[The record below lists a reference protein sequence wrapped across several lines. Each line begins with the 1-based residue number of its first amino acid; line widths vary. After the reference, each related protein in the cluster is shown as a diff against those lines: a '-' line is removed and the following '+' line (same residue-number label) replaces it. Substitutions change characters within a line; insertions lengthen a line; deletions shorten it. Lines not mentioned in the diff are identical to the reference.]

1 MLAKFEKRAY
11 AGNEHVW
18 VGKYRNLHNIS
29 HWHMEH
35 ELIACREGS
44 AQVMLDD
51 TMFNITQQQCIFCH
65 SGCVHY
71 ISASPDSLLLVCL
84 FNEKMY
90 DPITSPFTLEN
101 PVFEDRYGILPKL
114 SEIRHELQNQPIFFE
129 CRTEAMIGEILVD
142 VFRGEPLRKAQWQFS
157 DVITRYKH
165 LDLVLENFAYLFI
178 WNFQF
183 INTAFGFSFLRQI
196 PCHKQYAPKII
207 DAIVYFVVCQLQ
219 TDRLFNFLPSNQT
232 LNFVPCGFIRFVNK
246 SFYKVVAA
254 GIDPVRLRLC
264 IKLSAKSV
272 NMVNHIPRTVNI
284 GITKTISI
292 ILVFR
297 FT

>member
-157 DVITRYKH
+157 DVITRYKQLLNH
-165 LDLVLENFAYLFI
+165 IDLEYEHITYRNAVQFMNMSDAYFSRYFKRQAGMTFSQYLNVVRIEKAVQLLDSDPTMKITDVM
-178 WNFQF
+178 
-183 INTAFGFSFLRQI
+183 LR
-196 PCHKQYAPKII
+196 
-207 DAIVYFVVCQLQ
+207 
-219 TDRLFNFLPSNQT
+219 
-232 LNFVPCGFIRFVNK
+232 CGFNTIR
-246 SFYKVVAA
+246 SFN
-254 GIDPVRLRLC
+254 R
-264 IKLSAKSV
+264 
-272 NMVNHIPRTVNI
+272 
-284 GITKTISI
+284 
-292 ILVFR
+292 VFR
-297 FT
+297 EVTGFTPTTLSPGYVLNTRSVPTIQGSFDPTLSDAELLNE

>member
-44 AQVMLDD
+44 AQVMLDA

-157 DVITRYKH
+157 DVITRYKQLLNH
-165 LDLVLENFAYLFI
+165 IDLEYEHITYRNAVQFMNMSDAYFSRYFKRQAGMTFSQYLNVVRIEKAVQLLDSAPTMKITDVM
-178 WNFQF
+178 
-183 INTAFGFSFLRQI
+183 LR
-196 PCHKQYAPKII
+196 
-207 DAIVYFVVCQLQ
+207 
-219 TDRLFNFLPSNQT
+219 
-232 LNFVPCGFIRFVNK
+232 CGFNTIR
-246 SFYKVVAA
+246 SFN
-254 GIDPVRLRLC
+254 R
-264 IKLSAKSV
+264 
-272 NMVNHIPRTVNI
+272 
-284 GITKTISI
+284 
-292 ILVFR
+292 VFR
-297 FT
+297 EVTGFTPTTLPPGYVLNTRSVPTIQGSFDPTLSDAELLNE

>member
-65 SGCVHY
+65 SGRVHY
-71 ISASPDSLLLVCL
+71 ISASPGSVLLVCL
-84 FNEKMY
+84 FDEKMY
-90 DPITSPFTLEN
+90 DPITSPFALEN
-101 PVFEDRYGILPKL
+101 PVFEDRYGILPRL

-157 DVITRYKH
+157 DVITRYKQLLNH
-165 LDLVLENFAYLFI
+165 IDLEYEHITYQNAVQFMNMSDAY
-178 WNFQF
+178 
-183 INTAFGFSFLRQI
+183 FSRYFKRQAGMTFSQYLNVVRIEKAVQLLGSAPTMKITDVMLR
-196 PCHKQYAPKII
+196 
-207 DAIVYFVVCQLQ
+207 
-219 TDRLFNFLPSNQT
+219 
-232 LNFVPCGFIRFVNK
+232 CGFNTIR
-246 SFYKVVAA
+246 SFN
-254 GIDPVRLRLC
+254 R
-264 IKLSAKSV
+264 
-272 NMVNHIPRTVNI
+272 
-284 GITKTISI
+284 
-292 ILVFR
+292 VFR
-297 FT
+297 EVTGFTPTTLPPGYVLNTRSVPTIQGSFDPTLSDAELLNE

>member
-11 AGNEHVW
+11 AGNERVW

-44 AQVMLDD
+44 AQIMLDD
-51 TMFNITQQQCIFCH
+51 TMYNITQRQCIFCH
-65 SGCVHY
+65 SGRVHY

-90 DPITSPFTLEN
+90 DSITSPFALEN

-142 VFRGEPLRKAQWQFS
+142 IFRGEPLREAQWQFS
-157 DVITRYKH
+157 DVITRYKQLLNH
-165 LDLVLENFAYLFI
+165 IDLEYEHITYQNAVQFMNMSDAYFSRYFKRQAGMTFSQYLNVVRIEKAVQLLDSAPTMKITDVM
-178 WNFQF
+178 
-183 INTAFGFSFLRQI
+183 LR
-196 PCHKQYAPKII
+196 
-207 DAIVYFVVCQLQ
+207 
-219 TDRLFNFLPSNQT
+219 
-232 LNFVPCGFIRFVNK
+232 CGFNTIR
-246 SFYKVVAA
+246 SFN
-254 GIDPVRLRLC
+254 R
-264 IKLSAKSV
+264 
-272 NMVNHIPRTVNI
+272 
-284 GITKTISI
+284 
-292 ILVFR
+292 VFR
-297 FT
+297 EVPGFPPPTLPAGYVLNTRSVPTIQDSFDPTLSDAELVNE

>member
-65 SGCVHY
+65 SGRVHY

-84 FNEKMY
+84 FDEKMY
-90 DPITSPFTLEN
+90 DPITSPFALEN

-142 VFRGEPLRKAQWQFS
+142 IFRGEPLRKAQWQFS
-157 DVITRYKH
+157 DVITRYKQLLNH
-165 LDLVLENFAYLFI
+165 IDLEYEHITYQNAVQFMNMSDAY
-178 WNFQF
+178 
-183 INTAFGFSFLRQI
+183 FSRYFKRQAGMTFS
-196 PCHKQYAPKII
+196 QYLN
-207 DAIVYFVVCQLQ
+207 VV
-219 TDRLFNFLPSNQT
+219 RIEKAVQT
-232 LNFVPCGFIRFVNK
+232 LDSAPTMKITDVMLRCGFNTIR
-246 SFYKVVAA
+246 SFN
-254 GIDPVRLRLC
+254 R
-264 IKLSAKSV
+264 
-272 NMVNHIPRTVNI
+272 
-284 GITKTISI
+284 
-292 ILVFR
+292 VFR
-297 FT
+297 EVTGFTPTTLPPGYVLNTRSVPTIQGSFDPTLSDAELLNE

>member
-65 SGCVHY
+65 SGRVHY
-71 ISASPDSLLLVCL
+71 ISANPDSLLLVSL

-90 DPITSPFTLEN
+90 DPITSPFALEN

-142 VFRGEPLRKAQWQFS
+142 IFRGEPLRKAQWQFS
-157 DVITRYKH
+157 DVITRYKQLLNYIDLEYEH
-165 LDLVLENFAYLFI
+165 ITYQNAVQFMNMSDAYFSRYFKRQAGMTFSQYLNVVRIEKAVQLLDSAPTMKITDVM
-178 WNFQF
+178 
-183 INTAFGFSFLRQI
+183 LR
-196 PCHKQYAPKII
+196 
-207 DAIVYFVVCQLQ
+207 
-219 TDRLFNFLPSNQT
+219 
-232 LNFVPCGFIRFVNK
+232 CGFNTIR
-246 SFYKVVAA
+246 SFN
-254 GIDPVRLRLC
+254 R
-264 IKLSAKSV
+264 
-272 NMVNHIPRTVNI
+272 
-284 GITKTISI
+284 
-292 ILVFR
+292 VFR
-297 FT
+297 AVTGFTPTTLPPGYVLNTRSVPTIQGSFDPTLSDAELLNE

>member
-29 HWHMEH
+29 HLHMEH

-157 DVITRYKH
+157 DVITRYKQLLNH
-165 LDLVLENFAYLFI
+165 IDLEYEHITYRNAVQFMNMSDAYFSRYFKRQAGMTFSQYLNVVRIEKAVQLLDSAPTMKITDVM
-178 WNFQF
+178 
-183 INTAFGFSFLRQI
+183 LR
-196 PCHKQYAPKII
+196 
-207 DAIVYFVVCQLQ
+207 
-219 TDRLFNFLPSNQT
+219 
-232 LNFVPCGFIRFVNK
+232 CGFNTIR
-246 SFYKVVAA
+246 SFN
-254 GIDPVRLRLC
+254 R
-264 IKLSAKSV
+264 
-272 NMVNHIPRTVNI
+272 
-284 GITKTISI
+284 
-292 ILVFR
+292 VFR
-297 FT
+297 EVTGFTPTTLPPGYVLNTRSVPTIQGSFDPTLSDAELLNE

>member
-157 DVITRYKH
+157 DVITRYKQLLNH
-165 LDLVLENFAYLFI
+165 IDLEYEHITYRNAVQFMNMSDAYFSRYFKRQAGMTFSQYLNVVRIEKAVQLLDSAPTIKITDVM
-178 WNFQF
+178 
-183 INTAFGFSFLRQI
+183 LR
-196 PCHKQYAPKII
+196 
-207 DAIVYFVVCQLQ
+207 
-219 TDRLFNFLPSNQT
+219 
-232 LNFVPCGFIRFVNK
+232 CGFNTIR
-246 SFYKVVAA
+246 SFN
-254 GIDPVRLRLC
+254 R
-264 IKLSAKSV
+264 
-272 NMVNHIPRTVNI
+272 
-284 GITKTISI
+284 
-292 ILVFR
+292 VFR
-297 FT
+297 EVTGFTPTTLPPGYVLNTRSVPTIQGSFDPTLSDAELLNE

>member
-157 DVITRYKH
+157 DVITRYKQLLNH
-165 LDLVLENFAYLFI
+165 IDLEYEHITYRNAVQFMNMSDANFSRYFKRQAGMTFSQYLNVVRIEKAVQLLDSAPTMKITDVM
-178 WNFQF
+178 
-183 INTAFGFSFLRQI
+183 LR
-196 PCHKQYAPKII
+196 
-207 DAIVYFVVCQLQ
+207 
-219 TDRLFNFLPSNQT
+219 
-232 LNFVPCGFIRFVNK
+232 CGFNTIR
-246 SFYKVVAA
+246 SFN
-254 GIDPVRLRLC
+254 R
-264 IKLSAKSV
+264 
-272 NMVNHIPRTVNI
+272 
-284 GITKTISI
+284 
-292 ILVFR
+292 VFR
-297 FT
+297 EVTGFTPTTLPPGYVLNTRSVPTIQGSFDPTLSDAELLNE

>member
-29 HWHMEH
+29 YWHMEH

-65 SGCVHY
+65 SGRVHY

-90 DPITSPFTLEN
+90 DPITSPFALEN

-142 VFRGEPLRKAQWQFS
+142 IFRGEPLRKAQWQFS
-157 DVITRYKH
+157 DVITRYKQLLNYIDLEYEH
-165 LDLVLENFAYLFI
+165 ITYQNAVQFMNMSDAYFSRYFKRQAGMTFSQYLNVVRIEKAVQLLDSAPTMKITDVM
-178 WNFQF
+178 
-183 INTAFGFSFLRQI
+183 LR
-196 PCHKQYAPKII
+196 
-207 DAIVYFVVCQLQ
+207 
-219 TDRLFNFLPSNQT
+219 
-232 LNFVPCGFIRFVNK
+232 CGFNTIR
-246 SFYKVVAA
+246 SFN
-254 GIDPVRLRLC
+254 R
-264 IKLSAKSV
+264 
-272 NMVNHIPRTVNI
+272 
-284 GITKTISI
+284 
-292 ILVFR
+292 VFR
-297 FT
+297 AVTGFTPTTLPPGYVLNTRSVPTIQGSFDPTLSDAELLNE

>member
-1 MLAKFEKRAY
+1 MLARFEKRAY

-65 SGCVHY
+65 SGRVHY

-90 DPITSPFTLEN
+90 DPITSPFALEN

-157 DVITRYKH
+157 DVITRYKQLLNYIDLEYEH
-165 LDLVLENFAYLFI
+165 ITYQNAVQFMNMSDAYFSRYFKRQAGMTFSQYLNVVRIEKAVQLLDSAPTMKITDVM
-178 WNFQF
+178 
-183 INTAFGFSFLRQI
+183 LR
-196 PCHKQYAPKII
+196 
-207 DAIVYFVVCQLQ
+207 
-219 TDRLFNFLPSNQT
+219 
-232 LNFVPCGFIRFVNK
+232 CGFNTIR
-246 SFYKVVAA
+246 SFN
-254 GIDPVRLRLC
+254 R
-264 IKLSAKSV
+264 
-272 NMVNHIPRTVNI
+272 
-284 GITKTISI
+284 
-292 ILVFR
+292 VFR
-297 FT
+297 AVTGFTPTTLPPGYVLNTRSVPTIQGSFDPTLSDAELLNE

>member
-65 SGCVHY
+65 SGRVHY

-84 FNEKMY
+84 FDEKMY
-90 DPITSPFTLEN
+90 DPITSPFAFEN

-157 DVITRYKH
+157 DVITRYKQLLNH
-165 LDLVLENFAYLFI
+165 IDLEYEHITYQNAVQFMNMSDAYFSRYFKRQAGMTFSQYLNVVRIEKAVQLLDSAPTMKITDVM
-178 WNFQF
+178 
-183 INTAFGFSFLRQI
+183 LR
-196 PCHKQYAPKII
+196 
-207 DAIVYFVVCQLQ
+207 
-219 TDRLFNFLPSNQT
+219 
-232 LNFVPCGFIRFVNK
+232 CGFNTIR
-246 SFYKVVAA
+246 SFN
-254 GIDPVRLRLC
+254 R
-264 IKLSAKSV
+264 
-272 NMVNHIPRTVNI
+272 
-284 GITKTISI
+284 
-292 ILVFR
+292 VFR
-297 FT
+297 EVTGFTPTTLPPGYVLNTRSVPTIQGSFDPTLSDAELLNE

>member
-65 SGCVHY
+65 SGRVHY
-71 ISASPDSLLLVCL
+71 ISASPDSVLLVCL
-84 FNEKMY
+84 FDEKMY
-90 DPITSPFTLEN
+90 DPITSPFALEN

-114 SEIRHELQNQPIFFE
+114 SEIRLELQNQPIFFE

-157 DVITRYKH
+157 DVITRYKQLLNH
-165 LDLVLENFAYLFI
+165 IDLEYEHITYQNAVQFMNMSDAYFSRYFKRQAGMTFSQYLNVVRIEKAVQLLDSAPTMKITDVM
-178 WNFQF
+178 
-183 INTAFGFSFLRQI
+183 LR
-196 PCHKQYAPKII
+196 
-207 DAIVYFVVCQLQ
+207 
-219 TDRLFNFLPSNQT
+219 
-232 LNFVPCGFIRFVNK
+232 CGFNTIR
-246 SFYKVVAA
+246 SFN
-254 GIDPVRLRLC
+254 R
-264 IKLSAKSV
+264 
-272 NMVNHIPRTVNI
+272 
-284 GITKTISI
+284 
-292 ILVFR
+292 VFR
-297 FT
+297 EVTGFTPTTLPPGYVLNTRSVPTIQGSFDPTLSDAELLNE

>member
-65 SGCVHY
+65 SGRVHY

-90 DPITSPFTLEN
+90 DPITSPFALEN

-142 VFRGEPLRKAQWQFS
+142 IFRGEPLRKAQWQFS
-157 DVITRYKH
+157 DVITRYKQLLNYIDLEYEH
-165 LDLVLENFAYLFI
+165 ITYQNAVQFMNMSDAYFSRYFKRQAGMTFSQYLNVVRIEKAVQLLDSAPTMKITDVM
-178 WNFQF
+178 
-183 INTAFGFSFLRQI
+183 LR
-196 PCHKQYAPKII
+196 
-207 DAIVYFVVCQLQ
+207 
-219 TDRLFNFLPSNQT
+219 
-232 LNFVPCGFIRFVNK
+232 CGFNTIR
-246 SFYKVVAA
+246 SFN
-254 GIDPVRLRLC
+254 R
-264 IKLSAKSV
+264 
-272 NMVNHIPRTVNI
+272 
-284 GITKTISI
+284 
-292 ILVFR
+292 VFR
-297 FT
+297 AVTGFTPTTLPPGYVLNTRSVPTIQGSFDPTLSDSELPNE

>member
-157 DVITRYKH
+157 DVITRYKQLLNH
-165 LDLVLENFAYLFI
+165 IDLEYEHITYRNAVQFMNMSDAYFSRYFKRQAGMTFSQYLNVVRIEKAVQLLDSAPTMKITDVM
-178 WNFQF
+178 
-183 INTAFGFSFLRQI
+183 LR
-196 PCHKQYAPKII
+196 
-207 DAIVYFVVCQLQ
+207 
-219 TDRLFNFLPSNQT
+219 
-232 LNFVPCGFIRFVNK
+232 CGFNTIR
-246 SFYKVVAA
+246 SFN
-254 GIDPVRLRLC
+254 R
-264 IKLSAKSV
+264 
-272 NMVNHIPRTVNI
+272 
-284 GITKTISI
+284 
-292 ILVFR
+292 VFR
-297 FT
+297 EVTGFTLTTLPPGYVLNTRSVPTIQGSFDPTLSDAELLNE

>member
-29 HWHMEH
+29 YWHMEH

-65 SGCVHY
+65 SGRVHY

-90 DPITSPFTLEN
+90 DPITSPFALEN
-101 PVFEDRYGILPKL
+101 PVFEDRYGIFPKL

-142 VFRGEPLRKAQWQFS
+142 IFRGEPLRKAQWQFS
-157 DVITRYKH
+157 DVITRYKQLLNYIDLEYEH
-165 LDLVLENFAYLFI
+165 ITYQNAVQFMNMSDAYFSRYFKRQAGMTFSQYLNVVRIEKAVQLLDSAPTMKITDVM
-178 WNFQF
+178 
-183 INTAFGFSFLRQI
+183 LR
-196 PCHKQYAPKII
+196 
-207 DAIVYFVVCQLQ
+207 
-219 TDRLFNFLPSNQT
+219 
-232 LNFVPCGFIRFVNK
+232 CGFNTIR
-246 SFYKVVAA
+246 SFN
-254 GIDPVRLRLC
+254 R
-264 IKLSAKSV
+264 
-272 NMVNHIPRTVNI
+272 
-284 GITKTISI
+284 
-292 ILVFR
+292 VFR
-297 FT
+297 AVTGFTPTTLPPGYVLNTRSVPTIQGSFDPTLSDAELLNE

>member
-11 AGNEHVW
+11 AGNERVW

-44 AQVMLDD
+44 AQIMLDD
-51 TMFNITQQQCIFCH
+51 TMYNITQRQCIFCH
-65 SGCVHY
+65 SGRVHY

-90 DPITSPFTLEN
+90 DSITSPFALEN

-142 VFRGEPLRKAQWQFS
+142 IFRGEPLREAQWQFS
-157 DVITRYKH
+157 DVITRYKQLLNH
-165 LDLVLENFAYLFI
+165 IDLEYEHITYQNAVQFMNMSDAYFSRYFKRQAGMTFSQYLNVVRIEKAVQLLDCAPTMKITDVM
-178 WNFQF
+178 
-183 INTAFGFSFLRQI
+183 LR
-196 PCHKQYAPKII
+196 
-207 DAIVYFVVCQLQ
+207 
-219 TDRLFNFLPSNQT
+219 
-232 LNFVPCGFIRFVNK
+232 CGFNTIR
-246 SFYKVVAA
+246 SFN
-254 GIDPVRLRLC
+254 R
-264 IKLSAKSV
+264 
-272 NMVNHIPRTVNI
+272 
-284 GITKTISI
+284 
-292 ILVFR
+292 VFR
-297 FT
+297 EVTGFTPTTLPAGYVLNTRSVPTIQDSFDPTLSDAELLNE

>member
-51 TMFNITQQQCIFCH
+51 TMFHITRQQCIFCH
-65 SGCVHY
+65 SGRVHY
-71 ISASPDSLLLVCL
+71 ISASPDSVLLVCL
-84 FNEKMY
+84 FDEKLY
-90 DPITSPFTLEN
+90 DPITSPFALEN

-157 DVITRYKH
+157 DVITRYKQLLNH
-165 LDLVLENFAYLFI
+165 IDLEYEHITYQNAVQFMNMSDAY
-178 WNFQF
+178 
-183 INTAFGFSFLRQI
+183 FSRYFKRQAGMTFSQYLNVVRIEKAVQLLNSAPTMKITDVMLR
-196 PCHKQYAPKII
+196 
-207 DAIVYFVVCQLQ
+207 
-219 TDRLFNFLPSNQT
+219 
-232 LNFVPCGFIRFVNK
+232 CGFNTIR
-246 SFYKVVAA
+246 SFN
-254 GIDPVRLRLC
+254 R
-264 IKLSAKSV
+264 
-272 NMVNHIPRTVNI
+272 
-284 GITKTISI
+284 
-292 ILVFR
+292 VFR
-297 FT
+297 EVTGFTPTTLPPGYVLNTRSVPTIQGSFDPTLSDAELLNE

>member
-65 SGCVHY
+65 SGRVHY

-90 DPITSPFTLEN
+90 DPITSPFALEN

-142 VFRGEPLRKAQWQFS
+142 IFRGEPLRKAQWQFS
-157 DVITRYKH
+157 DVITRYKQLLNYIDLKYEH
-165 LDLVLENFAYLFI
+165 ITYQNAVQFMNMSDAYFSRYFKRQAGMTFSQYLNVVRIEKAVQLLDSAPTMKITDVM
-178 WNFQF
+178 
-183 INTAFGFSFLRQI
+183 LR
-196 PCHKQYAPKII
+196 
-207 DAIVYFVVCQLQ
+207 
-219 TDRLFNFLPSNQT
+219 
-232 LNFVPCGFIRFVNK
+232 CGFNTIR
-246 SFYKVVAA
+246 SFN
-254 GIDPVRLRLC
+254 R
-264 IKLSAKSV
+264 
-272 NMVNHIPRTVNI
+272 
-284 GITKTISI
+284 
-292 ILVFR
+292 VFR
-297 FT
+297 AVTGFTPTTLPPGYVLNTRSVPTIQGSFDPTLSDAELLNE

>member
-90 DPITSPFTLEN
+90 DPITSPFALEN

-157 DVITRYKH
+157 DVITRYKQLLNH
-165 LDLVLENFAYLFI
+165 IDLEYEHITYQNAVQFMNMSDAYFSRYFKRQAGMTFSQYLNVVRIEKAVQLLESAPTMKI
-178 WNFQF
+178 
-183 INTAFGFSFLRQI
+183 TDVMLR
-196 PCHKQYAPKII
+196 
-207 DAIVYFVVCQLQ
+207 
-219 TDRLFNFLPSNQT
+219 
-232 LNFVPCGFIRFVNK
+232 CGFNTIR
-246 SFYKVVAA
+246 SFN
-254 GIDPVRLRLC
+254 R
-264 IKLSAKSV
+264 
-272 NMVNHIPRTVNI
+272 
-284 GITKTISI
+284 
-292 ILVFR
+292 VFR
-297 FT
+297 EVTGFTPTTLPPGYVLNTRSVPTIQGSFDPTLSDAELLNE

>member
-1 MLAKFEKRAY
+1 MLAKFKIRAY
-11 AGNEHVW
+11 ACNEHVW

-65 SGCVHY
+65 SGRVHY

-90 DPITSPFTLEN
+90 DPITSPFALEN

-129 CRTEAMIGEILVD
+129 CCTEAMIGEILVD

-157 DVITRYKH
+157 DVITRYKQLLNYIDLEYEH
-165 LDLVLENFAYLFI
+165 ITYQNAVQFMNMSDAYFSRYFKRQAGMTFSQYLNVVRIEKAVQLLDSAPTMKITDVM
-178 WNFQF
+178 
-183 INTAFGFSFLRQI
+183 LR
-196 PCHKQYAPKII
+196 
-207 DAIVYFVVCQLQ
+207 
-219 TDRLFNFLPSNQT
+219 
-232 LNFVPCGFIRFVNK
+232 CGFNTIR
-246 SFYKVVAA
+246 SFNRVF
-254 GIDPVRLRLC
+254 
-264 IKLSAKSV
+264 
-272 NMVNHIPRTVNI
+272 RTVTGFTPTTLPPGYVLN
-284 GITKTISI
+284 TRSVPTIQGSFDPT
-292 ILVFR
+292 LSDAELLNE
-297 FT
+297 

>member
-157 DVITRYKH
+157 DVITRYKQLLNH
-165 LDLVLENFAYLFI
+165 IDLEYEHITYRNAVQFMNMSDAYFSRYFKRQAGMTFSQYLNVVRIEKAVQLLDSAPTMKITDVM
-178 WNFQF
+178 
-183 INTAFGFSFLRQI
+183 LR
-196 PCHKQYAPKII
+196 
-207 DAIVYFVVCQLQ
+207 
-219 TDRLFNFLPSNQT
+219 
-232 LNFVPCGFIRFVNK
+232 CGFNTIR
-246 SFYKVVAA
+246 SFN
-254 GIDPVRLRLC
+254 R
-264 IKLSAKSV
+264 
-272 NMVNHIPRTVNI
+272 
-284 GITKTISI
+284 
-292 ILVFR
+292 VFR
-297 FT
+297 EVIGFTPTTLPPGYVLNTRSVPTIQGSFDPTLSDAELLNE

>member
-65 SGCVHY
+65 SGRVHY

-90 DPITSPFTLEN
+90 DPITSPFALEN
-101 PVFEDRYGILPKL
+101 PVFEDRYGILPKQ

-157 DVITRYKH
+157 DVITRYKQLLNYIDLEYEH
-165 LDLVLENFAYLFI
+165 ITYQNAVQFMNMSDAYFSRYFKRQAGMTFSQYLNVVRIEKAVQLLDSAPTMKITDVM
-178 WNFQF
+178 
-183 INTAFGFSFLRQI
+183 LR
-196 PCHKQYAPKII
+196 
-207 DAIVYFVVCQLQ
+207 
-219 TDRLFNFLPSNQT
+219 
-232 LNFVPCGFIRFVNK
+232 CGFNTIR
-246 SFYKVVAA
+246 SFN
-254 GIDPVRLRLC
+254 R
-264 IKLSAKSV
+264 
-272 NMVNHIPRTVNI
+272 
-284 GITKTISI
+284 
-292 ILVFR
+292 VFR
-297 FT
+297 AVTGFTPTTLPPGYVLNTRSVPTIQGSFDPTLSDAELLNE

>member
-157 DVITRYKH
+157 DVITRYKQLLNH
-165 LDLVLENFAYLFI
+165 IDLEYEHITYRNAVQFMNMSDAYFSRYFKRQAGMTFSQYLNVVRIEKAVQLLDSAPTMKITDVM
-178 WNFQF
+178 
-183 INTAFGFSFLRQI
+183 LR
-196 PCHKQYAPKII
+196 
-207 DAIVYFVVCQLQ
+207 
-219 TDRLFNFLPSNQT
+219 
-232 LNFVPCGFIRFVNK
+232 CGFNTIR
-246 SFYKVVAA
+246 SFN
-254 GIDPVRLRLC
+254 R
-264 IKLSAKSV
+264 
-272 NMVNHIPRTVNI
+272 
-284 GITKTISI
+284 
-292 ILVFR
+292 VFR
-297 FT
+297 EVTGFTPTTLPPGYVLNTRSVPTIQGSFDPTLSDAELLNE

>member
-65 SGCVHY
+65 SGRVHY

-90 DPITSPFTLEN
+90 DPISSPFALEN

-157 DVITRYKH
+157 DVITRYKQLLNYIDLEYEH
-165 LDLVLENFAYLFI
+165 ITYQNAVQFMNMSDAYFSRYFKRQAGMTFSQYLNVVRIEKAVQLLDSAPTMKITDVM
-178 WNFQF
+178 
-183 INTAFGFSFLRQI
+183 LR
-196 PCHKQYAPKII
+196 
-207 DAIVYFVVCQLQ
+207 
-219 TDRLFNFLPSNQT
+219 
-232 LNFVPCGFIRFVNK
+232 CGFNTIR
-246 SFYKVVAA
+246 SFN
-254 GIDPVRLRLC
+254 R
-264 IKLSAKSV
+264 
-272 NMVNHIPRTVNI
+272 
-284 GITKTISI
+284 
-292 ILVFR
+292 VFR
-297 FT
+297 AVTGFTPTTLPPGYVLNTRSVPTIQGSFDPTLSDAELLNE

>member
-65 SGCVHY
+65 SGRVHY

-84 FNEKMY
+84 FDEKMY
-90 DPITSPFTLEN
+90 DPITSPFALEN

-157 DVITRYKH
+157 DVITRYKQLLNH
-165 LDLVLENFAYLFI
+165 IDLEYEHITYQNAVQFMNMSDAYFSRYFKRQAGMTFSQYLNVVRIEKAVQLLDSAPTMKITDVM
-178 WNFQF
+178 
-183 INTAFGFSFLRQI
+183 LR
-196 PCHKQYAPKII
+196 
-207 DAIVYFVVCQLQ
+207 
-219 TDRLFNFLPSNQT
+219 
-232 LNFVPCGFIRFVNK
+232 CGFNTIR
-246 SFYKVVAA
+246 SFN
-254 GIDPVRLRLC
+254 R
-264 IKLSAKSV
+264 
-272 NMVNHIPRTVNI
+272 
-284 GITKTISI
+284 
-292 ILVFR
+292 VFR
-297 FT
+297 KVTGFTPTTLPPGYVLNTRSVPTIQGSFDPTLSDAELLNE

>member
-65 SGCVHY
+65 SGRVHY
-71 ISASPDSLLLVCL
+71 ISASPDSVLLVCL
-84 FNEKMY
+84 FDEKMY
-90 DPITSPFTLEN
+90 DPITSPFALEN

-157 DVITRYKH
+157 DVITRYKQLLNH
-165 LDLVLENFAYLFI
+165 IDLEYEHITYQNAVQFMNMSDAYFSRYFKRQAGMTFSQYLNVVRIEKAVQLLDSAPTMKITDVM
-178 WNFQF
+178 
-183 INTAFGFSFLRQI
+183 LR
-196 PCHKQYAPKII
+196 
-207 DAIVYFVVCQLQ
+207 
-219 TDRLFNFLPSNQT
+219 
-232 LNFVPCGFIRFVNK
+232 CGFNTIR
-246 SFYKVVAA
+246 SFN
-254 GIDPVRLRLC
+254 R
-264 IKLSAKSV
+264 
-272 NMVNHIPRTVNI
+272 
-284 GITKTISI
+284 
-292 ILVFR
+292 VFR
-297 FT
+297 EITGFTPTTLPPGYVLNTRSVPTIQGSFDPTLSDAELLNE

>member
-65 SGCVHY
+65 SGRVHY

-84 FNEKMY
+84 FDEKMY
-90 DPITSPFTLEN
+90 DPITSPFALEN

-142 VFRGEPLRKAQWQFS
+142 IFRGEPLRKAQWQFS
-157 DVITRYKH
+157 DVITRYKQLLNH
-165 LDLVLENFAYLFI
+165 IDLEYEHITYQNAVQFMNMSDAY
-178 WNFQF
+178 
-183 INTAFGFSFLRQI
+183 FSRYFKRQAGMTFSQYLNVVRIEKAVQLLNSAPTMKITDVMLR
-196 PCHKQYAPKII
+196 
-207 DAIVYFVVCQLQ
+207 
-219 TDRLFNFLPSNQT
+219 
-232 LNFVPCGFIRFVNK
+232 CGFNTIR
-246 SFYKVVAA
+246 SFN
-254 GIDPVRLRLC
+254 R
-264 IKLSAKSV
+264 
-272 NMVNHIPRTVNI
+272 
-284 GITKTISI
+284 
-292 ILVFR
+292 VFR
-297 FT
+297 EVTGFTPTTLPPGYVLNTRSVPTIQGSFDPTLSDAELLNE

>member
-157 DVITRYKH
+157 DVITRYKQLLNH
-165 LDLVLENFAYLFI
+165 IDLEYEHITYRNAVQFMNMSDAYFSRYFKRQAGMTFSQYLNVVRIEKAVQLLDSAPTMKITDVM
-178 WNFQF
+178 
-183 INTAFGFSFLRQI
+183 LR
-196 PCHKQYAPKII
+196 
-207 DAIVYFVVCQLQ
+207 
-219 TDRLFNFLPSNQT
+219 
-232 LNFVPCGFIRFVNK
+232 CGFNTIR
-246 SFYKVVAA
+246 SFN
-254 GIDPVRLRLC
+254 R
-264 IKLSAKSV
+264 
-272 NMVNHIPRTVNI
+272 
-284 GITKTISI
+284 
-292 ILVFR
+292 VFR
-297 FT
+297 EVTGFTRTTLPLGYVLNTRSVPTIQGSFDPTLSDAELLNE

>member
-35 ELIACREGS
+35 ELIACREES

-90 DPITSPFTLEN
+90 DPITSPFALEN

-142 VFRGEPLRKAQWQFS
+142 VFRGEPLRRAQWQFS
-157 DVITRYKH
+157 DVITRYKQLLNH
-165 LDLVLENFAYLFI
+165 IDLEYEHITYQNAVQFMNMSDAYFSRYFKRQAGMTFSQYLNVVRIEKAVQLLDSAPTMKITDVM
-178 WNFQF
+178 
-183 INTAFGFSFLRQI
+183 LR
-196 PCHKQYAPKII
+196 
-207 DAIVYFVVCQLQ
+207 
-219 TDRLFNFLPSNQT
+219 
-232 LNFVPCGFIRFVNK
+232 CGFNTIR
-246 SFYKVVAA
+246 SFN
-254 GIDPVRLRLC
+254 R
-264 IKLSAKSV
+264 
-272 NMVNHIPRTVNI
+272 
-284 GITKTISI
+284 
-292 ILVFR
+292 VFR
-297 FT
+297 EVTGFTPTTLPPGYVLNTRSVPTIQGSFDPTLSDAELLNE

>member
-29 HWHMEH
+29 YWHMEH

-65 SGCVHY
+65 SGRVHY

-90 DPITSPFTLEN
+90 DPITSPFALEN

-114 SEIRHELQNQPIFFE
+114 SEIRQELQNQPIFFE

-142 VFRGEPLRKAQWQFS
+142 IFRGEPLRKAQWQFS
-157 DVITRYKH
+157 DVITRYKQLLNYIDLEYEH
-165 LDLVLENFAYLFI
+165 ITYQNAVQFMNMSDAYFSRYFKRQAGMTFSQYLNVVRIEKAVQLLDSAPTMKITDVM
-178 WNFQF
+178 
-183 INTAFGFSFLRQI
+183 LR
-196 PCHKQYAPKII
+196 
-207 DAIVYFVVCQLQ
+207 
-219 TDRLFNFLPSNQT
+219 
-232 LNFVPCGFIRFVNK
+232 CGFNTIR
-246 SFYKVVAA
+246 SFH
-254 GIDPVRLRLC
+254 R
-264 IKLSAKSV
+264 
-272 NMVNHIPRTVNI
+272 
-284 GITKTISI
+284 
-292 ILVFR
+292 VFR
-297 FT
+297 AVTGFTPTTLPPGYVLNTRSVPTIQGSFDPTLSDAELLNE

>member
-129 CRTEAMIGEILVD
+129 CRTEAMIGEVLVD

-157 DVITRYKH
+157 DVITRYKQLLNH
-165 LDLVLENFAYLFI
+165 IDLEYEHITYRNAVQFMNMSDAYFSRYFKRQAGMTFSQYLNVVRIEKAVQLLDSAPTMKITDVM
-178 WNFQF
+178 
-183 INTAFGFSFLRQI
+183 LR
-196 PCHKQYAPKII
+196 
-207 DAIVYFVVCQLQ
+207 
-219 TDRLFNFLPSNQT
+219 
-232 LNFVPCGFIRFVNK
+232 CGFNTIR
-246 SFYKVVAA
+246 SFN
-254 GIDPVRLRLC
+254 R
-264 IKLSAKSV
+264 
-272 NMVNHIPRTVNI
+272 
-284 GITKTISI
+284 
-292 ILVFR
+292 VFR
-297 FT
+297 EVTGFTPTTLPPGYVLNTRSVPTIQGSFDPTLSDAELLNE

>member
-90 DPITSPFTLEN
+90 DPITSPFAFEN

-157 DVITRYKH
+157 DVITRYKQLLNH
-165 LDLVLENFAYLFI
+165 IDLEYEHITYQNAVQFMNMSDAYFSRYFKRQAGMTFSQYLNVVRIEKAVQLLDSAPTMKITDVM
-178 WNFQF
+178 
-183 INTAFGFSFLRQI
+183 LR
-196 PCHKQYAPKII
+196 
-207 DAIVYFVVCQLQ
+207 
-219 TDRLFNFLPSNQT
+219 
-232 LNFVPCGFIRFVNK
+232 CGFNTIR
-246 SFYKVVAA
+246 SFN
-254 GIDPVRLRLC
+254 R
-264 IKLSAKSV
+264 
-272 NMVNHIPRTVNI
+272 
-284 GITKTISI
+284 
-292 ILVFR
+292 VFR
-297 FT
+297 EVTGFTPTTLPPGYVLNTRSVPTIQGSFDPTLSDAELLNE

>member
-157 DVITRYKH
+157 DVITRYKQLLNH
-165 LDLVLENFAYLFI
+165 IDLEYEHIAYRNAVQFMNMSDAYFSRYFKRQAGMTFSQYLNVVRIEKAVQLLDSAPTMKITDVM
-178 WNFQF
+178 
-183 INTAFGFSFLRQI
+183 LR
-196 PCHKQYAPKII
+196 
-207 DAIVYFVVCQLQ
+207 
-219 TDRLFNFLPSNQT
+219 
-232 LNFVPCGFIRFVNK
+232 CGFNTIR
-246 SFYKVVAA
+246 SFN
-254 GIDPVRLRLC
+254 R
-264 IKLSAKSV
+264 
-272 NMVNHIPRTVNI
+272 
-284 GITKTISI
+284 
-292 ILVFR
+292 VFR
-297 FT
+297 EVTGFTPTTLPPGYVLNTRSVPTIQGSFDPTLSDAELLNE

>member
-65 SGCVHY
+65 SGRVHY

-90 DPITSPFTLEN
+90 DPITSPFALEN

-142 VFRGEPLRKAQWQFS
+142 IFRGEPLRKAQWQFS
-157 DVITRYKH
+157 DVITRYKQLLNYIDLEYEH
-165 LDLVLENFAYLFI
+165 ITYQNAVQFMNMSDAYFSRYFKRQAGMTFSQYLNVVRIEKAVQLLDSAPTMKITDVM
-178 WNFQF
+178 
-183 INTAFGFSFLRQI
+183 LR
-196 PCHKQYAPKII
+196 
-207 DAIVYFVVCQLQ
+207 
-219 TDRLFNFLPSNQT
+219 
-232 LNFVPCGFIRFVNK
+232 CGFNTIR
-246 SFYKVVAA
+246 SFN
-254 GIDPVRLRLC
+254 R
-264 IKLSAKSV
+264 
-272 NMVNHIPRTVNI
+272 
-284 GITKTISI
+284 
-292 ILVFR
+292 VFR
-297 FT
+297 AVTGFTPTTLPPGYVLNTRSVPTIKGSFDPTLSDAELLNE

>member
-65 SGCVHY
+65 SGRVHY

-90 DPITSPFTLEN
+90 DPITSPFALEN
-101 PVFEDRYGILPKL
+101 PVFENRYGILPKL

-157 DVITRYKH
+157 DVITRYKQLLNYIDLEYEH
-165 LDLVLENFAYLFI
+165 ITYQNAVQFMNMSDAYFSRYFKRQAGMTFSQYLNVVRIEKAVQLLDSAPTMKITDVM
-178 WNFQF
+178 
-183 INTAFGFSFLRQI
+183 LR
-196 PCHKQYAPKII
+196 
-207 DAIVYFVVCQLQ
+207 
-219 TDRLFNFLPSNQT
+219 
-232 LNFVPCGFIRFVNK
+232 CGFNTIR
-246 SFYKVVAA
+246 SFN
-254 GIDPVRLRLC
+254 R
-264 IKLSAKSV
+264 
-272 NMVNHIPRTVNI
+272 
-284 GITKTISI
+284 
-292 ILVFR
+292 VFR
-297 FT
+297 AVTGFTPTTLPPGYVLNTRSVPTIQGSFDPTLSDAELLNE

>member
-65 SGCVHY
+65 SGRVHY

-90 DPITSPFTLEN
+90 DPITSPFALEN

-157 DVITRYKH
+157 DVITRYKQLLNYIDLEYEH
-165 LDLVLENFAYLFI
+165 ITYQNAVQFMNMSDAYFSRYFKRQAGMTFSQYLNVVRIEKAVQLLDSAPTMKITDVM
-178 WNFQF
+178 
-183 INTAFGFSFLRQI
+183 LR
-196 PCHKQYAPKII
+196 
-207 DAIVYFVVCQLQ
+207 
-219 TDRLFNFLPSNQT
+219 
-232 LNFVPCGFIRFVNK
+232 CGFNTIR
-246 SFYKVVAA
+246 SFN
-254 GIDPVRLRLC
+254 R
-264 IKLSAKSV
+264 
-272 NMVNHIPRTVNI
+272 
-284 GITKTISI
+284 
-292 ILVFR
+292 VFR
-297 FT
+297 AVTGFTPTTLPPGYVLNTRSVPTIQGSFDPTLSDADLLNE

>member
-35 ELIACREGS
+35 ELIVCREGS

-65 SGCVHY
+65 SGRVHY

-84 FNEKMY
+84 FDEKMY
-90 DPITSPFTLEN
+90 DPITSPFALEN

-157 DVITRYKH
+157 DIITRYKQLLNH
-165 LDLVLENFAYLFI
+165 IDLEYEHITYQNAVQFMNMSDAYFSRYFKRQAGMTFSQYLNVVRIEKAVQLLDSAPTMKITDVM
-178 WNFQF
+178 
-183 INTAFGFSFLRQI
+183 LR
-196 PCHKQYAPKII
+196 
-207 DAIVYFVVCQLQ
+207 
-219 TDRLFNFLPSNQT
+219 
-232 LNFVPCGFIRFVNK
+232 CGFNTIR
-246 SFYKVVAA
+246 SFN
-254 GIDPVRLRLC
+254 R
-264 IKLSAKSV
+264 
-272 NMVNHIPRTVNI
+272 
-284 GITKTISI
+284 
-292 ILVFR
+292 VFR
-297 FT
+297 EVTGFTPTTLPPGYVLNTRSVPTIQGSFDPTLSDAELLNE

>member
-65 SGCVHY
+65 SGRVHY

-90 DPITSPFTLEN
+90 EPITSPFALEN

-157 DVITRYKH
+157 DVITRYKQLLNH
-165 LDLVLENFAYLFI
+165 IDLEYEHITYQNAVQFMNMSDAYFSRYFKRQAGMTFSQYLNVVRIEKAVQLLDSAPTMKITDVM
-178 WNFQF
+178 
-183 INTAFGFSFLRQI
+183 LR
-196 PCHKQYAPKII
+196 
-207 DAIVYFVVCQLQ
+207 
-219 TDRLFNFLPSNQT
+219 
-232 LNFVPCGFIRFVNK
+232 CGFNTIR
-246 SFYKVVAA
+246 SFN
-254 GIDPVRLRLC
+254 R
-264 IKLSAKSV
+264 
-272 NMVNHIPRTVNI
+272 
-284 GITKTISI
+284 
-292 ILVFR
+292 VFR
-297 FT
+297 EVTGFTPTTLPPGYVLNTRSVPTIQGSFDPTLSDAELLNE